1 MRFLILGRDLPL
13 AYFDKNKSTE
23 YSEIACKEPLN
34 NEYEENC
41 KKHSE
46 NPLIYNSETE
56 MDNLSVDE
64 ETVDGVKPKLRG
76 PVV

>member
-13 AYFDKNKSTE
+13 TNFDKNKSTE

-41 KKHSE
+41 KD
-46 NPLIYNSETE
+46 NLLETE
-56 MDNLSVDE
+56 ETDN
-64 ETVDGVKPKLRG
+64 GVKPKFRG

>member
-1 MRFLILGRDLPL
+1 MRFLILGRDIPL
-13 AYFDKNKSTE
+13 TEFDKSKRIE
-23 YSEIACKEPLN
+23 HSEIACKEPLN

-46 NPLIYNSETE
+46 NPSIYNSEKE
-56 MDNLSVDE
+56 MDKLSVDE
-64 ETVDGVKPKLRG
+64 EIVGGVKPKIRG